1 MAARISAAGDLGRH
15 RWCHPTGSGRRRWCR
30 PTGSDGA
37 AGAARRGRTAPLVPP
52 NGVGRRRWCRPTG
65 SALQRGQP
73 QPSNGVPTGS
83 APGSQRGQPLF
94 FVFQGGTAGAALG
107 VGCRPRGSALVFLFL
122 GLPEAAPQRTW
133 TSPPAAWTPE
143 GPARRHPE
151 GKEKSRA
158 CHPGL
163 SFLPLLRRNH
173 SVIIPAV
180 RPKKLQ
186 RGDTSDGEHCAKHR
200 RDHSRHR

>member
-1 MAARISAAGDLGRH
+1 MPPNGVWA
-15 RWCHPTGSGRRRWCR
+15 
-30 PTGSDGA
+30 
-37 AGAARRGRTAPLVPP
+37 APLVPP

-65 SALQRGQP
+65 SDRRRWCRPTGSALQRGQP
-73 QPSNGVPTGS
+73 SNGVSPSPPTGSPTGS

-122 GLPEAAPQRTW
+122 GLPEAAPHRTW